1 MKKILFSLALL
12 TLVVSANATAI
23 VTEKVLK
30 AFSHVF
36 PEAQN
41 PLWYKVANDYEAYF
55 DAGDVKCRA
64 RFDAGGKM
72 IGTLRYYG
80 EKTVSPF
87 LKAKLAGN
95 FPGKTIFGVT
105 EVCSDEEVTYY
116 FVLEDGKTWTTV
128 KSDGLGEMEIVEKFK
143 KA

>member
-1 MKKILFSLALL
+1 MKKIFFSLAFIAFVSFAHA
-12 TLVVSANATAI
+12 TVLVN
-23 VTEKVLK
+23 EKVLK
-30 AFSHVF
+30 AFGHVF

-41 PLWYKVANDYEAYF
+41 PCWYETANYYEAYF

-72 IGTLRYYG
+72 IGTTRYYG
-80 EKTVSPF
+80 EKKVSPF

-105 EVCSDEEVTYY
+105 EVCNDDELTYY

-128 KSDGLGEMEIVEKFK
+128 QSDSLGEMEVIEKFK